1 MGEPGAP
8 SVRQPAP
15 GWAVQA
21 GAFGSLENA
30 VKLRDR
36 LAARYPS
43 PWIED
48 FSGLKRV
55 KFGPY
60 PSRPEAEAARD
71 SLGEIGLAG
80 ILVEVR

>member
-1 MGEPGAP
+1 VKGEAP
-8 SVRQPAP
+8 TRPAAA

-21 GAFGSLENA
+21 GAFGSQENA
-30 VKLRDR
+30 VKLRER

-48 FSGLKRV
+48 ASGLKRV

-60 PSRPEAEAARD
+60 ASRAEAEAARD

-80 ILVEVR
+80 IIVDAR